1 MKTQLEC
8 IIVFVLF
15 IILATMMYLYGLEDF
30 EGKNVNLNNSDMVVN
45 SRYFRDEPKKST
57 EINFD
62 VLFAGTAGIVT
73 ATPPVVSSTTTP
85 VVEETT
91 PPETGDNVVE

>member
-8 IIVFVLF
+8 IIVLILF
-15 IILATMMYLYGLEDF
+15 IILGTMLYLYGLEDF
-30 EGKNVNLNNSDMVVN
+30 EGQNTNLNNSDMIVN

-57 EINFD
+57 EVNFD

-73 ATPPVVSSTTTP
+73 NTPAPA
-85 VVEETT
+85 EETT
-91 PPETGDNVVE
+91 PPEETPPE